1 MGNLFDELK
10 RRNVFRVGMVYAIV
24 GWLLVQ
30 VTSIA
35 VPAFAMPGWVTTV
48 VFYFVLVGFPVA
60 LLFAWAFELT
70 PEGLRPTGEVDLNTS
85 TTVQTG
91 QKLNY
96 LIAVALVLALGFIA
110 YQNIGPKPDTDPTR
124 TQIAETQTSIAV
136 LPFADLSPEGDQ
148 EYFSDGISEELLN
161 VLVRIEGLRVASRTS
176 AFAFKGGDR
185 NIVEIA
191 NVLGVNHVL
200 EGSVRKAGDRVWITA
215 QLIDAETDTHMWS
228 ETYDRGL
235 TDIFAIQDE
244 IAGAIVAALRET
256 LGITIEKTETVAVST
271 ENLDAYDLYLRAVNS
286 SGYGAE
292 LPRTAIALLEQAVRL
307 DPDFARAWAELASW
321 KAWAPG
327 TDFAANAETMYQE
340 ANAAA
345 EKAVSLRPLLGAA
358 HMALAKVASEQH
370 DWATAIQ
377 EMDKAVDLAPEDSWA
392 LFSRGS
398 QKVILGYLSDAVP
411 DIASALHLEPNSGVM
426 NTWMSLVQLSLG
438 RREGAFKYSEPAME
452 YQPGLASTTLAEL
465 YLADGRVPEAA
476 MQVAMYYAGSEL
488 LPLVPHINRLLT
500 SPNESREDEIRR
512 FWSIAKEL
520 GFSKDFVL
528 GIDPVSAQ
536 YRLNVTEIL
545 TLQEF
550 ELMAGRMRRTSNEF
564 PLSWLPSASGFRQSE
579 AYRNLIRESG
589 IADYWRDHGWPDLCR
604 PLGPDDFECD

>member
-256 LGITIEKTETVAVST
+256 LGITIEKTETVGPEDQARQANVERSMALVVGQIMLVDIVFSLDSVVTAVGIAKHLWVMVVAIVMAVCVMMLFAKKVGDFVTQNPSMQILALSFLLLIGVFLVA
-271 ENLDAYDLYLRAVNS
+271 EGLDQHVSKGYIYFAMGFSLLVELMQLRRRR
-286 SGYGAE
+286 G
-292 LPRTAIALLEQAVRL
+292 Q
-307 DPDFARAWAELASW
+307 LAKS
-321 KAWAPG
+321 
-327 TDFAANAETMYQE
+327 
-340 ANAAA
+340 AAA
-345 EKAVSLRPLLGAA
+345 AA
-358 HMALAKVASEQH
+358 AAA
-370 DWATAIQ
+370 AAQ
-377 EMDKAVDLAPEDSWA
+377 EGSAPE
-392 LFSRGS
+392 
-398 QKVILGYLSDAVP
+398 
-411 DIASALHLEPNSGVM
+411 
-426 NTWMSLVQLSLG
+426 
-438 RREGAFKYSEPAME
+438 
-452 YQPGLASTTLAEL
+452 
-465 YLADGRVPEAA
+465 
-476 MQVAMYYAGSEL
+476 
-488 LPLVPHINRLLT
+488 
-500 SPNESREDEIRR
+500 
-512 FWSIAKEL
+512 
-520 GFSKDFVL
+520 
-528 GIDPVSAQ
+528 
-536 YRLNVTEIL
+536 
-545 TLQEF
+545 
-550 ELMAGRMRRTSNEF
+550 
-564 PLSWLPSASGFRQSE
+564 
-579 AYRNLIRESG
+579 
-589 IADYWRDHGWPDLCR
+589 
-604 PLGPDDFECD
+604 